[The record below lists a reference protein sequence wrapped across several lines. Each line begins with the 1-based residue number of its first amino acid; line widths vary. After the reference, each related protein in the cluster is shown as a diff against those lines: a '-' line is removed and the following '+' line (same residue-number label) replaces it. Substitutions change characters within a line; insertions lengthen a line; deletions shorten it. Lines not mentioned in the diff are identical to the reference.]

1 MRILHCCLAD
11 FYIDNYGYQ
20 QNILPR
26 MHRSQGHEVAILAS
40 TETYVDHAMLGYLK
54 PSSYHTKDGLP
65 ISRIPYTKLMPHLLA
80 KKLRI
85 YNGVSKALEKFKPDI
100 IFLHG
105 CQFISIKEFASY
117 AKNHLNVRIYV
128 DIHSDFINS
137 ARNWLSRNILH
148 GIIYKWC
155 ANKINPYTSKFYG
168 TLPIRMEFLRK
179 VYGISPEK
187 IELLVLGTDDSVVDL
202 DKKDEI
208 RKSIRKTL
216 SIKENDFVLV
226 TGGKIDHLKNIHVL
240 MKAVNELQK
249 EDIKLIVFGEPNQ
262 QMKPEID
269 ILKNSS
275 SIRYIGWVPSEKV
288 YDYFFAA
295 DLGFFPGTHSVLWE
309 QATGVGLPCVFKKWD
324 GIQHVDLNGNCL
336 FINAADIKEIRE
348 KILFL
353 YQENDLLL
361 NMRQVAMDKGV
372 PEFSYFEIAK
382 RAIAE

>member
-1 MRILHCCLAD
+1 
-11 FYIDNYGYQ
+11 
-20 QNILPR
+20 

-54 PSSYHTKDGLP
+54 PSSYYTKDGLP
-65 ISRIPYTKLMPHLLA
+65 ISRIPYTKLMPHLFA
-80 KKLRI
+80 RKLRI
-85 YNGVSKALEKFKPDI
+85 YNGVSKVLEKFKPDI

-202 DKKDEI
+202 AKKDEI
-208 RKSIRKTL
+208 RKSIRRTL
-216 SIKENDFVLV
+216 SIKDNDFVLV

-269 ILKNSS
+269 ILKSSS
-275 SIRYIGWVPSEKV
+275 SIRFIGWVPSEKV

-348 KILFL
+348 KILLL
-353 YQENDLLL
+353 YQDNDLLL

-372 PEFSYFEIAK
+372 PEFSYYEIAK